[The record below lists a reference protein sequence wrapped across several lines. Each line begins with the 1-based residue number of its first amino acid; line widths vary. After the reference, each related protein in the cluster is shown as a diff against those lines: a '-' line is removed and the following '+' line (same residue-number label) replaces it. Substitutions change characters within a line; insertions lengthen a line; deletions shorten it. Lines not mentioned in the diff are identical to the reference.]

1 MKLRNFKLKRID
13 RYIIRQFLGTFIFA
27 MTGIILIVVVFDVNE
42 KIDKFMVPEVTL
54 KEIIFDYYVNFIPY
68 FLSMFASL
76 FTFIAVIFFTSK
88 LADRSEIIAMLS
100 TGMSFDRLMVP
111 YGISSG
117 IIAISMFVLSAYI
130 IPPANEKRLNFEYTY
145 IKKNKK
151 VEYARNVQLEVEPGI
166 FAYFDRYSNTS
177 RMGYSFSLERFD
189 DKTLVSR
196 LTASSIK
203 YDSLYNWTIID
214 FIIRD
219 FDGMYEYITSGT
231 RRDTTLKFVPAD
243 FLISDDDCE
252 TMTSPE
258 LATYITRQKK
268 RGIGNI
274 QTFEIEYHKRHANA
288 FSFFILTVIGVSL
301 SSYKKKGGMGLNIGI
316 GLGLSFSYI
325 LFMTVTSSFA
335 VNGLVS
341 PMIASWIPNILYTF
355 IAIYLYHKA
364 PR

>member
-1 MKLRNFKLKRID
+1 MKLSNFKLKRID
-13 RYIIRQFLGTFIFA
+13 WYIIKQFLGTFMFA
-27 MTGIILIVVVFDVNE
+27 MSGIILIVVVFDVNE

-54 KEIIFDYYVNFIPY
+54 KEIIFDYYVNFVPY

-88 LADRSEIIAMLS
+88 LTDRSEIIAMLS

-111 YGISSG
+111 YVISAG
-117 IIAISMFVLSAYI
+117 IIAISMFTLSAYI
-130 IPPANEKRLNFEYTY
+130 IPPANAKRLDFEYTY

-151 VEYARNVQLEVEPGI
+151 EYASNAQLEVEPGI
-166 FAYFDRYSNTS
+166 FAYFDRYSDNS
-177 RMGYSFSLERFD
+177 RMGYGFSLERFEG
-189 DKTLVSR
+189 KKLVSR
-196 LTASSIK
+196 LTANSIK

-214 FIIRD
+214 YIIRD
-219 FDGMYEYITSGT
+219 FDGMYERITPGT
-231 RRDTTLKFVPAD
+231 RRDTTLKFVP
-243 FLISDDDCE
+243 SDLLVSENYCE

-258 LATYITRQKK
+258 LATYIARQKK

-274 QTFEIEYHKRHANA
+274 QTFEIEYHKRFANTL
-288 FSFFILTVIGVSL
+288 SFFILTVIGVSL

-335 VNGLVS
+335 VSGLVS
-341 PMIASWIPNILYTF
+341 PMIASWIPNIIYTF
-355 IAIYLYHKA
+355 IAIYLYRKA

>member
-1 MKLRNFKLKRID
+1 MKLKHLKLKRID
-13 RYIIRQFLGTFIFA
+13 RYIIKQFLGTFVFA

-42 KIDKFMVPEVTL
+42 KIDKFMAPEVTL
-54 KEIIFDYYVNFIPY
+54 KEIVFDYYVNFIPY

-100 TGMSFDRLMVP
+100 TGMSFDRLMMP
-111 YGISSG
+111 YGISAG
-117 IIAISMFVLSAYI
+117 IIALTMFVLSAFI
-130 IPPANEKRLNFEYTY
+130 IPPANGKRLDFEYDY
-145 IKKNKK
+145 IKKNRKP
-151 VEYARNVQLEVEPGI
+151 EYAHNVQIEVEPGI
-166 FAYFDRYSNTS
+166 FAYFDRYTNSS
-177 RMGYSFSLERFD
+177 RMGYGFSLDRFEG
-189 DKTLVSR
+189 KTLVSR
-196 LTASSIK
+196 LTANSIK

-214 FIIRD
+214 YIVRD
-219 FDGMYEYITSGT
+219 FDGMYERITKET

-243 FLISDDDCE
+243 FLISENDCE
-252 TMTSPE
+252 KMTSPE
-258 LATYITRQKK
+258 LKTYIERQKK

-274 QTFEIEYHKRHANA
+274 QTFEIEYHKRFANA

-335 VNGLVS
+335 VSGMVS
-341 PMIASWIPNILYTF
+341 PMIASWIPNIIYTF
-355 IAIYLYHKA
+355 IAVYLYRKA